1 MSYGNKFH
9 TGGNVVDGEL
19 AKSPYSQ
26 VYDNEEYALGTVR
39 IQSPD
44 ETASEA
50 HTADLADTS
59 NPDNLLGLKGARE
72 WVFVKAFAEIS
83 QYSMAIVNAVGT
95 SYEGKNVASDDD
107 EVFDLIGVAQVTI
120 AAGKFGWVCKRGE
133 VVVVGTGVT
142 AGNFL
147 TSDGTTAAG
156 SLKPSTTAGDIVGR
170 GLTATNTL
178 PSGSTLSGKIGAYI
192 SIP

>member
-1 MSYGNKFH
+1 MAYGNKFQ
-9 TGGNVVDGEL
+9 TGGNIVNGED

-50 HTADLADTS
+50 HDSDLSDTS
-59 NPDNLLGLKGARE
+59 NPNNLLGLKGARE
-72 WVFVKAFAEIS
+72 WVFVKAVAEIS

-147 TSDGTTAAG
+147 TTDGGTSAG

-170 GLTATNTL
+170 ALKDTNTI
-178 PSGSTLSGKIGAYI
+178 PSGSTLTGKIGAYI
-192 SIP
+192 NIP

>member
-1 MSYGNKFH
+1 MAYGNDFQS
-9 TGGNVVDGEL
+9 GGNVVDGL
-19 AKSPYSQ
+19 DAKSPYTQ
-26 VYDNEEYALGTVR
+26 VYDDEIYPLGTVR
-39 IQSPD
+39 LQSAD
-44 ETASEA
+44 ETALEA
-50 HTADLADTS
+50 HTSTLSDTS
-59 NPDNLLGLKGARE
+59 NPSDLLGLKGDRE
-72 WVFVKAFAEIS
+72 WVFVKAVAEIS

-95 SYEGKNVASDDD
+95 SFEGKNVASDDD
-107 EVFDLIGVAQVTI
+107 EVFDLIGVAQATI
-120 AAGKFGWVCKRGE
+120 AVGKYGWVCKRGE

-147 TSDGTTAAG
+147 TTDGGTAAG

-170 GLTATNTL
+170 GLTTTNTL